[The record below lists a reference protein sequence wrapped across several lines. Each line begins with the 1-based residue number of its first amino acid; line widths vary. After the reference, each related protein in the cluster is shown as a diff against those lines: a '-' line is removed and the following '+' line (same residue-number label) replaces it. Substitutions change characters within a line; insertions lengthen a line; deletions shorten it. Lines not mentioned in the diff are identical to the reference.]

1 LVAGDGTVTVLKP
14 KIPLKAAE
22 IIDCSVM
29 SRKKLDAFYASQ
41 IEAAKK
47 DGVLFSL
54 HVKTTMMKISDPILF
69 GHCVSV
75 FFADVFA
82 KHGATLKKLGVDPDN
97 GLGDLLV
104 RIEALPEA
112 EKAAIKADIQAE
124 YAKRP

>member
-29 SRKKLDAFYASQ
+29 NRNALRAFYAAQ

-47 DGVLFSL
+47 DGILFSL
-54 HVKTTMMKISDPILF
+54 HLKTTMMKISDPILF

-75 FFADVFA
+75 FFADVFK
-82 KHGATLKKLGVDPDN
+82 KHGATLTRLGVDPDD
-97 GLGDLLV
+97 GMGDMLT
-104 RIEALPEA
+104 RIETL
-112 EKAAIKADIQAE
+112 
-124 YAKRP
+124 